1 MGNIVNTVRRLMN
14 VISEGLSSTV
24 SPKENCSTDAVV
36 AKGSERGP
44 ARYTHKSKELRPQSV
59 PSGNNLFHSDAY
71 EKLINGE
78 LNLGCRSIPEASEDY
93 KMIPNEDRAVS
104 GPLDVRGCESTPKA
118 LLRRRAERKITN
130 GKASI
135 QAIVPTGT
143 SASPDV
149 KHPKMVLSPLT
160 RSRSKAMAL
169 SVSTPEHLK
178 LRNARSGQ
186 LVVPRLD
193 SGSQKIIYD
202 VEKVPITPL
211 VEQSS
216 AGKALPSTPSE
227 MIKTPIPYGRSP
239 LTRNKDK
246 VLSVATPET
255 PKLRSSRSGRLIVPR
270 LDPGTQNIIYD
281 ADGSICGVTNS
292 ELQRPQGC
300 NSEPTAKRRSRCSSP
315 DHGRLLLF

>member
-1 MGNIVNTVRRLMN
+1 
-14 VISEGLSSTV
+14 
-24 SPKENCSTDAVV
+24 
-36 AKGSERGP
+36 
-44 ARYTHKSKELRPQSV
+44 
-59 PSGNNLFHSDAY
+59 
-71 EKLINGE
+71 
-78 LNLGCRSIPEASEDY
+78 
-93 KMIPNEDRAVS
+93 MIPNEDRAVS

-216 AGKALPSTPSE
+216 AGKALPSTPSQ
-227 MIKTPIPYGRSP
+227 MIKTPTPYGRSP

-300 NSEPTAKRRSRCSSP
+300 NSEPTAKRRSRCSPP

>member
-1 MGNIVNTVRRLMN
+1 MGNIVNTVRRLVN

-36 AKGSERGP
+36 AKGLERGP
-44 ARYTHKSKELRPQSV
+44 ARDTHKSKELRPHSV
-59 PSGNNLFHSDAY
+59 PSENNLFHCDAY

-78 LNLGCRSIPEASEDY
+78 LNLGCRSSPEASEDY
-93 KMIPNEDRAVS
+93 KMIPNADRAVS
-104 GPLDVRGCESTPKA
+104 GPLDARGCESTPKA
-118 LLRRRAERKITN
+118 LLRRQAERQITN
-130 GKASI
+130 EKASI
-135 QAIVPTGT
+135 QAMVPTGT

-149 KHPKMVLSPLT
+149 KDPKTVLSPLT
-160 RSRSKAMAL
+160 RSRSKAMA
-169 SVSTPEHLK
+169 VSTPEHLK

-202 VEKVPITPL
+202 VAEVPITPL

-216 AGKALPSTPSE
+216 AGKALPSTPSQ

-239 LTRNKDK
+239 LPRNKDK

-281 ADGSICGVTNS
+281 ADVMLFCHATTEEVSAVKGY
-292 ELQRPQGC
+292 
-300 NSEPTAKRRSRCSSP
+300 NSEPPAKRRSRCSSS

>member
-1 MGNIVNTVRRLMN
+1 MHSPLS
-14 VISEGLSSTV
+14 VITGYHHHGRHRELLDM
-24 SPKENCSTDAVV
+24 KEV
-36 AKGSERGP
+36 
-44 ARYTHKSKELRPQSV
+44 
-59 PSGNNLFHSDAY
+59 
-71 EKLINGE
+71 
-78 LNLGCRSIPEASEDY
+78 
-93 KMIPNEDRAVS
+93 
-104 GPLDVRGCESTPKA
+104 KA
-118 LLRRRAERKITN
+118 T
-130 GKASI
+130 
-135 QAIVPTGT
+135 VPTGT

-202 VEKVPITPL
+202 VAKVPITPL

-216 AGKALPSTPSE
+216 AGKALPSTPSQ

-239 LTRNKDK
+239 LTHNKDK

-255 PKLRSSRSGRLIVPR
+255 PKLRSSRSG
-270 LDPGTQNIIYD
+270 TQSIIYD
-281 ADGSICGVTNS
+281 SDGSICGVTNS
-292 ELQRPQGC
+292 ELQWPQGC
-300 NSEPTAKRRSRCSSP
+300 NSEPPAKRRSRCSSP

>member
-1 MGNIVNTVRRLMN
+1 MGNIVNTVRRLVN

-36 AKGSERGP
+36 AKGLERGP
-44 ARYTHKSKELRPQSV
+44 ARDTHKSKELRPHSV
-59 PSGNNLFHSDAY
+59 PSGNNLFHCDAY

-78 LNLGCRSIPEASEDY
+78 LNLGCRSSPEASEDY
-93 KMIPNEDRAVS
+93 KMIPNADRAVS

-118 LLRRRAERKITN
+118 LLRRQAEQKITN
-130 GKASI
+130 EKASI
-135 QAIVPTGT
+135 QAMVPTGT

-149 KHPKMVLSPLT
+149 KHPKTVLSPLT
-160 RSRSKAMAL
+160 RSRSKAMA
-169 SVSTPEHLK
+169 VSTPEHLK
-178 LRNARSGQ
+178 LRNARS
-186 LVVPRLD
+186 
-193 SGSQKIIYD
+193 
-202 VEKVPITPL
+202 EVPITPL

-216 AGKALPSTPSE
+216 AGKALPSTPSQ

-239 LTRNKDK
+239 LPRNKDK

-292 ELQRPQGC
+292 ELQRLQGC
-300 NSEPTAKRRSRCSSP
+300 NSEPPAKRRSRCSSP
-315 DHGRLLLF
+315 DHGRSLIWFKGLW

>member
-1 MGNIVNTVRRLMN
+1 MGNIVNTVRRLVN

-36 AKGSERGP
+36 AKGLERGP
-44 ARYTHKSKELRPQSV
+44 ARDTHKSKELRPHSV
-59 PSGNNLFHSDAY
+59 PSENNLFHCDAY
-71 EKLINGE
+71 EKLIN
-78 LNLGCRSIPEASEDY
+78 
-93 KMIPNEDRAVS
+93 DRAVS
-104 GPLDVRGCESTPKA
+104 GPLDARGCESTPKA
-118 LLRRRAERKITN
+118 LLRRQAERQITN
-130 GKASI
+130 EKASI
-135 QAIVPTGT
+135 QAMVPTGT

-149 KHPKMVLSPLT
+149 KDPKTVLSPLT
-160 RSRSKAMAL
+160 RSRSKAMA
-169 SVSTPEHLK
+169 VSTPEHLK

-202 VEKVPITPL
+202 VAEVPITPL

-216 AGKALPSTPSE
+216 AGKALPSTPSQ

-239 LTRNKDK
+239 LPRNKDK

-281 ADGSICGVTNS
+281 AVSNRITMSIDVCFGFMHLGTIRNHLLRGGLGVHPPTMA
-292 ELQRPQGC
+292 GC
-300 NSEPTAKRRSRCSSP
+300 CYSDRRCP
-315 DHGRLLLF
+315 

>member
-14 VISEGLSSTV
+14 VISEDLSSTV
-24 SPKENCSTDAVV
+24 SPKENCSIDPVV

-44 ARYTHKSKELRPQSV
+44 VRDTHKSKELRPHSV
-59 PSGNNLFHSDAY
+59 PSGNNLFHRDAY

-104 GPLDVRGCESTPKA
+104 GPLDVRGCESTLKA

-135 QAIVPTGT
+135 QTIVPTGT

-149 KHPKMVLSPLT
+149 KHPEVVLSPLT

-178 LRNARSGQ
+178 LRSARSGK
-186 LVVPRLD
+186 
-193 SGSQKIIYD
+193 STYH
-202 VEKVPITPL
+202 PI
-211 VEQSS
+211 
-216 AGKALPSTPSE
+216 G
-227 MIKTPIPYGRSP
+227 G
-239 LTRNKDK
+239 
-246 VLSVATPET
+246 
-255 PKLRSSRSGRLIVPR
+255 
-270 LDPGTQNIIYD
+270 
-281 ADGSICGVTNS
+281 
-292 ELQRPQGC
+292 
-300 NSEPTAKRRSRCSSP
+300 AKFCR
-315 DHGRLLLF
+315 

>member
-1 MGNIVNTVRRLMN
+1 MN

-44 ARYTHKSKELRPQSV
+44 ARYTHKSKELRPHSV

-149 KHPKMVLSPLT
+149 KHPKMVSFELCISKNEIIFLHSQIVQQIPLPLSLALMKT
-160 RSRSKAMAL
+160 DRSNRTDNKYTFYL
-169 SVSTPEHLK
+169 
-178 LRNARSGQ
+178 
-186 LVVPRLD
+186 LV
-193 SGSQKIIYD
+193 Q
-202 VEKVPITPL
+202 
-211 VEQSS
+211 
-216 AGKALPSTPSE
+216 
-227 MIKTPIPYGRSP
+227 
-239 LTRNKDK
+239 
-246 VLSVATPET
+246 
-255 PKLRSSRSGRLIVPR
+255 SSRS
-270 LDPGTQNIIYD
+270 Y
-281 ADGSICGVTNS
+281 
-292 ELQRPQGC
+292 
-300 NSEPTAKRRSRCSSP
+300 K
-315 DHGRLLLF
+315 